1 MDFTDF
7 LLQFLMSFN
16 VVYSIM
22 TLCFESTQISQKC
35 IWMSCTSCR
44 VVRFFLHTM
53 KWIKKNTSHPMI
65 CGSIMYEC
73 LHYSI
78 NVCLK
83 LSDKLNLFNRLI
95 SKIFRTTIKH
105 NISVFGVL
113 CGRYCVL
120 VQYAK
125 PGNHLAYWIA
135 VHFCFCECSVLLVC
149 DSLPLSL
156 SIPLSL
162 SVSVFFSLNLCVRI
176 WSFSTKC
183 LYIANRNN
191 LSHELCMYL
200 CANQY
205 PDGIFPKQNRFQWNH
220 GLLFSQQNAYIENRT
235 FSPTVKWTHKL

>member
-1 MDFTDF
+1 M
-7 LLQFLMSFN
+7 
-16 VVYSIM
+16 
-22 TLCFESTQISQKC
+22 
-35 IWMSCTSCR
+35 
-44 VVRFFLHTM
+44 
-53 KWIKKNTSHPMI
+53 
-65 CGSIMYEC
+65 
-73 LHYSI
+73 
-78 NVCLK
+78 
-83 LSDKLNLFNRLI
+83 
-95 SKIFRTTIKH
+95 TIKH

-135 VHFCFCECSVLLVC
+135 VHFCFCVCSILLVC
-149 DSLPLSL
+149 GSLPLCFCLFL
-156 SIPLSL
+156 SQ
-162 SVSVFFSLNLCVRI
+162 FMCACI
-176 WSFSTKC
+176 WVFSTKC